1 MKNLYL
7 IGGTMGVGK
16 TTVCRML
23 KKKMEK
29 AVFLDGDWCWDADPF
44 VVTDETKKMVMEN
57 IAFLLGAF
65 LRVSAY
71 ENIVFCWVMHE
82 KSIIDDILS
91 RLNTENVRVHAV
103 SLTADE
109 ESLKERLLKDIKDG
123 IREGDIVERSVK
135 RLPLY
140 NNLGTV
146 KIDTSGK
153 TVSEIAEEIMR
164 I

>member
-91 RLNTENVRVHAV
+91 RLNTENVRVHAI

-109 ESLKERLLKDIKDG
+109 ESLRERLLKDIKDG

-140 NNLGTV
+140 NALDTV
-146 KIDTSGK
+146 RIDTSGK
-153 TVSEIAEEIMR
+153 TVSEIAEEIMLL
-164 I
+164 

>member
-109 ESLKERLLKDIKDG
+109 ESLRERLLKDIKEG
-123 IREGDIVERSVK
+123 VREGDIVERSVK

-140 NNLGTV
+140 NDLGTV

-153 TVSEIAEEIMR
+153 TVSEIAEEIMLL
-164 I
+164 